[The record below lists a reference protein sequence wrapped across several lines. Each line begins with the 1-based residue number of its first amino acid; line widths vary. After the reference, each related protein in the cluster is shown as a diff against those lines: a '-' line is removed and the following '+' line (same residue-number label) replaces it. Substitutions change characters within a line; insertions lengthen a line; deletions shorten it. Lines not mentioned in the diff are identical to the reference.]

1 MYSLILHGKRFG
13 ELQKWRNLRFV
24 IQSNAF
30 AFSNSFS
37 SATAT
42 ATASAAAD
50 TDDVSLVSVGRKG
63 KNFTVS
69 YLVGS
74 LGLTTKLAESISKK
88 VRFEDKSNPDSVL
101 KLLRKH
107 GFTDSQISSI
117 VTSYPRLLLTD
128 VKKSLGPKLQFL
140 QSRGGSSS
148 ELTEIVSSV
157 PRILGKRGQKTISV
171 YYDFIKDTLLDTSC
185 SKFDETSCQ
194 SFPQGNLENKI
205 RNVSVL
211 RDLGLPRKL
220 LFRLLI
226 SGDGPVFGKEK
237 FEESLKKVVEM
248 GFNPTSAKFLE
259 ALTIVQG
266 LSDKTIEE
274 KVNAY
279 SMLGFDVGDVWT
291 VFKRWPNFL
300 TLSEKK
306 ILNTVETYLG
316 LGFSRDEFAMLVR
329 RFPQGIGLSA
339 ETIEKKTELLVRK
352 MNWPLKALVS
362 NPAVLGYS
370 MEKRIV
376 PRCNVINALIPK
388 GLIGSELPSISY
400 VFICSNEVFLDRYV
414 KKHEDKKLVT
424 ELMSIYSAS

>member
-1 MYSLILHGKRFG
+1 
-13 ELQKWRNLRFV
+13 
-24 IQSNAF
+24 
-30 AFSNSFS
+30 
-37 SATAT
+37 
-42 ATASAAAD
+42 TASVAD
-50 TDDVSLVSVGRKG
+50 ADDVSLVSVGRKG

-74 LGLTTKLAESISKK
+74 LGLPKNLAESISKK

-107 GFTDSQISSI
+107 GFTDTQISSI
-117 VTSYPRLLLTD
+117 VTSYPRLLLAD

-148 ELTEIVSSV
+148 ELIQIVSSV

-171 YYDFIKDTLLDTSC
+171 YYDFIKDTLLDKSC
-185 SKFDETSCQ
+185 SKYETSCQ

-205 RNVSVL
+205 RNVSDL
-211 RDLGLPRKL
+211 RELGMPRKL

-237 FEESLKKVVEM
+237 FEESLKKVVE

-279 SMLGFDVGDVWT
+279 KRLGFDVGDVWT

-300 TLSEKK
+300 THSEKK
-306 ILNTVETYLG
+306 ILNTVETYIG
-316 LGFSRDEFAMLVR
+316 LGFSRDEFMMVVR

-339 ETIEKKTELLVRK
+339 ETIKKKTELLVKK